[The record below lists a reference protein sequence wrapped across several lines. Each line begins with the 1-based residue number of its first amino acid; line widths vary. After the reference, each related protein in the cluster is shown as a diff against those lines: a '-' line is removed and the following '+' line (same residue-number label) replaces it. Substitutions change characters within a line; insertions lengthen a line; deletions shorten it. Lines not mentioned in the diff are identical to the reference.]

1 MLHGRYDTQPSCS
14 ARSLDLE
21 SLVYVKGNQDIS
33 CCVGTDLEVTLSSN
47 GFVTWHWSISAALLL
62 LLVYTQAYILLNVC
76 GLFARFNKKRSSW
89 GQMISFYILN
99 YWQLTSLLIFTGM
112 INDNRSVAAFNNY
125 LLEPCVAY
133 RS

>member
-14 ARSLDLE
+14 DLE
-21 SLVYVKGNQDIS
+21 SLVYVIRNQDIS

-47 GFVTWHWSISAALLL
+47 GFVTWHWSISAPLLL
-62 LLVYTQAYILLNVC
+62 LLVYTEVYTNVC
-76 GLFARFNKKRSSW
+76 GLFPRFNKKRSSW
-89 GQMISFYILN
+89 EQMMSFYILN
-99 YWQLTSLLIFTGM
+99 YWQLNSLLIFTGM
-112 INDNRSVAAFNNY
+112 IKDNRSVAAFKNY